1 MGYQPPTTI
10 AETLRRVQRNELVL
24 PAIQREF
31 VWEPA
36 QVIRLFDSL
45 MRGYPVGSFLS
56 WKVQPE
62 TVKLFRFY
70 GFLRDYH
77 ELSNRHCPAIDL
89 PPAAVT
95 AVLDGQQRL
104 TSLNIGLRGSYSFR
118 KTGGRRANPLA
129 YPHRRLYLNVR
140 GLAHENE
147 AGLRYDLRFLTAD
160 GVAASEAPDDTA
172 FFPVAD
178 IFDATSV
185 SDLWSIAGQRGWAND
200 QNVIKMLSGLW
211 ESVHSTTSVHFY
223 EEDDQDVERVLDIFI
238 RVNSG
243 GTVLSYSDLLLSIA
257 TAQWTERDAR
267 EEIHGLVDS
276 LNSVGQG
283 FAFSQDVVLKAGLVL
298 AGIGDFAFRVKN
310 FNATNMAILDK
321 AWDRIAASLQNA
333 TGLLADFGL
342 SHATL
347 PADSVL
353 IPVAYY
359 LHQRNLGEDY
369 RTAVRYQSDR
379 ALLRSFV
386 LRSSVQPG
394 VWGSGLDTLLR
405 ELRGAVDA
413 AGQDGFPLAEIE
425 QRMAARG
432 KPLTLTEALLDD
444 LLDLRYGQKRAFAF
458 LALLFPHVDTRNVH
472 HIDHIFPK
480 ALLRKP
486 ALRKVGLDD
495 TSIDEIQSRQDLLP
509 NLQLLEGM
517 VNIDKSATA
526 PIAWVSDRYG
536 SGEGAD
542 AYLARNAM
550 PALPTDATGFLEFF
564 ARRRELLR
572 AQIRRQ
578 LELPA
583 PQHPQ
588 PPDDS
593 SLSAGA
599 PKPTG
604 IPAGREQP
612 ETPAVASSGPVL
624 PASKEVGPVVVA
636 PSRAEAAPTFA
647 ITSEGSELAWGRP
660 SDRGLVV
667 QAGSRARPWIT
678 RNSGQSYERL
688 QDELVASGV
697 LVAQDGY
704 LVFVRDHMFS
714 STSSAA
720 AVVLGRSSR
729 GPMEWRIS
737 GTAMTHARWT
747 EAK

>member
-10 AETLRRVQRNELVL
+10 AEILRRVQRNELVL

-36 QVIRLFDSL
+36 QVIRLFDSV

-62 TVKLFRFY
+62 TVKHFRFY

-77 ELSNRHCPAIDL
+77 ELTNRHCPAIDL

-118 KTGGRRANPLA
+118 RTGGRRANPLA

-140 GLAHENE
+140 GFAQENE
-147 AGLRYDLRFLTAD
+147 AGLRYDLRFLATD
-160 GVAASEAPDDTA
+160 GVVAAEVADDTA

-276 LNSVGQG
+276 LNGVGQG

-310 FNATNMAILDK
+310 FNATNMAILDT
-321 AWDRIAASLQNA
+321 AWDRIAASLQTA

-342 SHATL
+342 SQATL

-369 RTAVRYQSDR
+369 RTAVRHQSDR

-413 AGQDGFPLAEIE
+413 AGQSGFPLAEIE

-444 LLDLRYGQKRAFAF
+444 LLDLRYGQKRTFAF
-458 LALLFPHVDTRNVH
+458 LALLFPNVDTRNVH
-472 HIDHIFPK
+472 HIDHVFPK

-486 ALRKVGLDD
+486 ALRKIGLED

-526 PIAWVSDRYG
+526 PSVWVADRYG
-536 SGEGAD
+536 LEEGAD

-550 PALPTDATGFLEFF
+550 PTLPTDAAGFLEFF
-564 ARRRELLR
+564 AARRELLR
-572 AQIRRQ
+572 TQIRRQ
-578 LELPA
+578 LELRTPDHVQA
-583 PQHPQ
+583 PDQSITRAGGPR
-588 PPDDS
+588 PNEGPD
-593 SLSAGA
+593 
-599 PKPTG
+599 
-604 IPAGREQP
+604 GREHP
-612 ETPAVASSGPVL
+612 DAPVIADPVLLL
-624 PASKEVGPVVVA
+624 PASSDVGPVVVA
-636 PSRAEAAPTFA
+636 ASPSETTPTFA
-647 ITSEGSELAWGRP
+647 ITSNGSELAWGRP
-660 SDRGLVV
+660 SDGGLLV

-678 RNSGQSYERL
+678 RNSGQSPERV
-688 QDELVASGV
+688 QDDLVASGV

-704 LVFVRDHMFS
+704 LVFVRDQMFS

-737 GTAMTHARWT
+737 GTSITHAQW
-747 EAK
+747 AKAQ